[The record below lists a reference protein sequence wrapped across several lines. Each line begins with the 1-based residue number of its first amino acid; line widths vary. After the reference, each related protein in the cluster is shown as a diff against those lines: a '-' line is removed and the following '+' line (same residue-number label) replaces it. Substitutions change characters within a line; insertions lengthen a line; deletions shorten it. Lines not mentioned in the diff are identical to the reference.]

1 MCAVRRYN
9 NGTSVFQQ
17 NMHNLAS
24 HCKFVGEVGTARAFK
39 ETIRSNFEFMDHIK
53 KTKGECKP
61 VFVVTAPSETGQPDH
76 PEVHLGVLIVWLGSG
91 RKINLVRVRKRCC
104 YGFKYLFWV
113 AANMA
118 GTLTNVENRA
128 HWLISLPAC
137 NSTSLP
143 CASSHKKSGHKRLM

>member
-61 VFVVTAPSETGQPDH
+61 VFVATGPSETGQPDR
-76 PEVHLGVLIVWLGSG
+76 PEVHLGVLISWLGSG
-91 RKINLVRVRKRCC
+91 RKCNLVRVRKRCC
-104 YGFKYLFWV
+104 YGFKYLFWWLQTWQARLQMLKTV
-113 AANMA
+113 
-118 GTLTNVENRA
+118 LTGLLAFLPVTPPASPAPPHTKSQVINV
-128 HWLISLPAC
+128 
-137 NSTSLP
+137 
-143 CASSHKKSGHKRLM
+143 